1 MIPGM
6 KLMRNEDGEQVD
18 VTQYKQMVGNLMYL
32 SVTRPDLMFGIG
44 LISRYM
50 ERPTTLHMQAIK
62 RILRYVKGSVN
73 LGIHYRREAAS
84 DERLMAYSDSD
95 YAGDQDDRRSTSGY
109 VFMLSEGVVA
119 WSSKKQPVVSLST
132 TEAEFISA
140 AHCACQAVWMRRVL
154 ERIDCKQGTYTIIH
168 CDNMSSIKLAKN
180 PIMHGRSKHIDV
192 RFYFLCE
199 LCKEGVIEL
208 KHCNTQDQ
216 IADIMTKALKMDA
229 FEKLRSLLGVCE
241 VPNE

>member
-18 VTQYKQMVGNLMYL
+18 VTQYKQMVGSLMYL

-50 ERPTTLHMQAIK
+50 EKPTTLHMQAIK

-73 LGIHYRREAAS
+73 LGIHYKRKAAG

-109 VFMLSEGVVA
+109 VFMLSEGAVA

-132 TEAEFISA
+132 TEAEFILA
-140 AHCACQAVWMRRVL
+140 AHCACQAV
-154 ERIDCKQGTYTIIH
+154 
-168 CDNMSSIKLAKN
+168 
-180 PIMHGRSKHIDV
+180 
-192 RFYFLCE
+192 
-199 LCKEGVIEL
+199 
-208 KHCNTQDQ
+208 
-216 IADIMTKALKMDA
+216 
-229 FEKLRSLLGVCE
+229 
-241 VPNE
+241 